1 MSLPIPASELILH
14 PDGSVYHLALRPEHI
29 GDTII
34 TVGDPERVKL
44 VSRHFS
50 KLEFTRERRE
60 FVTHTGKWKGRR
72 ITVISTGIGTDNIDI
87 VLNELDAL
95 VNIDL
100 ATRQPKAEQRSLNI
114 IRIGTS
120 GILSE
125 KLPIGSLLIS
135 SHAVGLDGLLHYYER
150 TPSAEEQRMTDT
162 LTAALGDRLPLAPY
176 VTTADADLLRTL
188 GQGMQEGV
196 TLTAP
201 GFYAPQGRVLR
212 ADTRF
217 GLDTLQALADIEVA
231 GRRITNFEMET
242 AGIYGLAQLLGHRA
256 VSCNAL
262 LANRMV
268 GTFSTKPQKIVD
280 RLIER
285 VLESIRQLP

>member
-1 MSLPIPASELILH
+1 MPIPDSELILH

-29 GDTII
+29 GHTII
-34 TVGDPERVKL
+34 TVGDPERVPL

-50 KLEFTRERRE
+50 KIEFTRERRE

-72 ITVISTGIGTDNIDI
+72 ISVISTGIGTDNIDI

-100 ATRQPKAEQRSLNI
+100 ANRTPKAEHTALNI

-125 KLPIGSLLIS
+125 RLPIGSLLIS

-150 TPSAEEQRMTDT
+150 QPSAEEQRMTDT
-162 LTAALGDRLPLAPY
+162 LTDELGQRLPVAPY

-212 ADTRF
+212 AGTRF
-217 GLDTLQALADIEVA
+217 GLDTLRALAEIELA

-242 AGIYGLAQLLGHRA
+242 AGIYGLAGLLGHRA

>member
-1 MSLPIPASELILH
+1 MIPASELILH

-29 GDTII
+29 GQTII
-34 TVGDPERVKL
+34 TVGDPERVPL

-50 KLEFTRERRE
+50 KVEFTRARRE

-72 ITVISTGIGTDNIDI
+72 VSVISTGIGTDNIDI

-95 VNIDL
+95 ANIDL
-100 ATRQPKAEQRSLNI
+100 KTRQPKATHTALDI

-150 TPSAEEQRMTDT
+150 RPSAEEQRMTDT
-162 LTAALGDRLPLAPY
+162 LTAALGEHLPIAPY
-176 VTTADADLLRTL
+176 VTTADQDLLRTL
-188 GQGMQEGV
+188 GLGMQEGV

-201 GFYAPQGRVLR
+201 GFYAPQGRELR
-212 ADTRF
+212 AKTRF
-217 GLDTLQALADIEVA
+217 GLATLQALADIELA

-242 AGIYGLAQLLGHRA
+242 AGIYGLATLLGHRA

>member
-1 MSLPIPASELILH
+1 MIPASELILH

-34 TVGDPERVKL
+34 TVGDPERVAL

-50 KLEFTRERRE
+50 KVEFTRERRE

-72 ITVISTGIGTDNIDI
+72 VTVISTGIGTDNIDI
-87 VLNELDAL
+87 VINELDAL

-100 ATRQPKAEQRSLNI
+100 KTRQPKAERKALDI

-125 KLPIGSLLIS
+125 RLPIGSLLVS
-135 SHAVGLDGLLHYYER
+135 SHAVGLDGLLHYYAR
-150 TPSAEEQRMTDT
+150 TPTTEEQRMTDT
-162 LTAALGDRLPLAPY
+162 LTDELGDRLPIAPY

-201 GFYAPQGRVLR
+201 GFYAPQGRELR
-212 ADTRF
+212 AKSRF
-217 GLDTLQALADIEVA
+217 GMPTLQALADIELA

-242 AGIYGLAQLLGHRA
+242 AGIYGLASLLGHRA

>member
-1 MSLPIPASELILH
+1 MIPASELILH
-14 PDGSVYHLALRPEHI
+14 PDGSVYHLALRPEHL
-29 GDTII
+29 GRTVI
-34 TVGDPERVKL
+34 TVGDPARVPL

-50 KLEFTRERRE
+50 KVEFTRERRE

-72 ITVISTGIGTDNIDI
+72 VTVISTGIGTDNVDI

-100 ATRQPKAEQRSLNI
+100 TTRQPKAEHTALDL

-125 KLPIGSLLIS
+125 KLPLGSLLIS

-150 TPSAEEQRMTDT
+150 TPTAEEQRMTDT
-162 LTAALGDRLPLAPY
+162 LTAELGDRLPLAPY
-176 VTTADADLLRTL
+176 VSTADADLLRAM

-201 GFYAPQGRVLR
+201 GFYAPQGRELR
-212 ADTRF
+212 AKTRF
-217 GLDTLQALADIEVA
+217 GPKTLRALADIELA

-242 AGIYGLAQLLGHRA
+242 AGIYGLAALLGHRA

-268 GTFSTKPQKIVD
+268 GTFSTKPEKIVA

-285 VLESIRQLP
+285 VLENIRQLP